1 MSRYGFERASN
12 AAPLSQAA
20 PVVATLPQVRPFQ
33 TVLEARYPHI
43 LDAIQAMWGYKELNT
58 YFRRLTLDD
67 RGGRAGF
74 PPEAWEEIHA
84 LQLLHQMIVPELSF
98 A

>member
-1 MSRYGFERASN
+1 MSRYGFERASH
-12 AAPLSQAA
+12 AVQQQAV
-20 PVVATLPQVRPFQ
+20 PVATPPQTRTLQ

-43 LDAIQAMWGYKELNT
+43 LDAIQTMWGYKELNT

-74 PPEAWEEIHA
+74 PPEAWEEIHS
-84 LQLLHQMIVPELSF
+84 LQLLHQIIVPELSF